1 VFSRSRAEKQRG
13 TTYQLSAREIS
24 VAIARIC
31 SKMHPK
37 DEGRV
42 NAPEQARLSE
52 TSLDAYRIFSLAR
65 AASLNVY

>member
-1 VFSRSRAEKQRG
+1 
-13 TTYQLSAREIS
+13 
-24 VAIARIC
+24 
-31 SKMHPK
+31 MHPK